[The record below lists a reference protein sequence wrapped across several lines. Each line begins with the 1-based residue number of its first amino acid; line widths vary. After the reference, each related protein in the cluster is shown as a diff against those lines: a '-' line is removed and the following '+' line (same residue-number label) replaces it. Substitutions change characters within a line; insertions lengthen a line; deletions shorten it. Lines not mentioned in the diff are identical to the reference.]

1 MYNLRTWKVGVRGYM
16 SLSKEVVPVP
26 TVSLGVGL
34 LKDSVKRKI
43 I

>member
-1 MYNLRTWKVGVRGYM
+1 MY
-16 SLSKEVVPVP
+16 LSKEVVTFP
-26 TVSLGVGL
+26 TVSLSVGL